1 MQIFWVDEE
10 TKAQG
15 QPRFTKVKKKKSSF
29 FLQVLKNKEKINIS
43 HFNNW
48 AMSYFRNSYD

>member
-15 QPRFTKVKKKKSSF
+15 QPCFTKIKKIFF
-29 FLQVLKNKEKINIS
+29 FLQVLKNKEKMNIS

>member
-15 QPRFTKVKKKKSSF
+15 QPRFTKVKKKNLLF